1 MVSESF
7 APHPYVIVAPPDHPL
22 ARRRRIPIGALLRE
36 PFVARERGSDTWN
49 SMEQAFGRRLA
60 KLDIAM
66 EITSTETIKQAVI
79 AGMGISFLSAHTI
92 STEVRMKSLA
102 VLDVQGFPL
111 LLNWYVVHRRNKR
124 LPPVALA
131 FKRFLRDDGAALI
144 EKITDVRAGAD
155 AAPGPR
161 RGEWQ
166 AVPDPHGARRTAPF
180 LARRRR
186 LAGKRASAI

>member
-7 APHPYVIVAPPDHPL
+7 APHPYVIVAAPDHPL
-22 ARRRRIPIGALLRE
+22 ARRRRIPIDALLAER
-36 PFVARERGSDTWN
+36 FVVRERGSDTWN

-60 KLDIAM
+60 KLEIVM
-66 EITSTETIKQAVI
+66 EVTSTETIKQAVL

-92 STEVRMKSLA
+92 GMEMRVKSLV

-131 FKRFLRDDGAALI
+131 FKRFLLDDGAALI
-144 EKITDVRAGAD
+144 ERITDVRLG
-155 AAPGPR
+155 AAPPPVR
-161 RGEWQ
+161 
-166 AVPDPHGARRTAPF
+166 DPHGARPR
-180 LARRRR
+180 
-186 LAGKRASAI
+186 SA